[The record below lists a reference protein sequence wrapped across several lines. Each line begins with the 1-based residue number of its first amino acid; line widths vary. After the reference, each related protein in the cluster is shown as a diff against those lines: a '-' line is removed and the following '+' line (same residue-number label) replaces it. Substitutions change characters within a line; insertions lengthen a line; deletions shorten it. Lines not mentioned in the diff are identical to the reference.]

1 MRLSSATV
9 YGRNDGY
16 IIVNLSDGSNMT
28 IQLTEQESAILRAS
42 CERIV
47 EARQEAMAKAVSESF
62 VALADFSE
70 TY

>member
-9 YGRNDGY
+9 YGSNDGY

-28 IQLTEQESAILRAS
+28 IRLMEQESAILRAS